1 MRNQSVFKRYEN
13 KYLLTKQQMNEIKV
27 LLNDYVCEDDYGRSA
42 ICNIYYDTSNNLLTR
57 RSIEKPIYKEKFRI
71 RSYGIAKPDSN
82 IYVEIKRK
90 HKKVVYKRRIAM
102 KESEAM
108 KYIAEGCIP
117 QDNTQISQEINYFLS
132 LYEELFPKFFL
143 SYEREAFYSK
153 NDYNFRL
160 TFDENILWRDYNLS
174 LCSGI
179 YGYKMLPDDMALMEV
194 KTLNAIPLWMTQILS
209 SYELYKISFSKCG
222 NAYKNKILLIK
233 GA

>member
-1 MRNQSVFKRYEN
+1 
-13 KYLLTKQQMNEIKV
+13 
-27 LLNDYVCEDDYGRSA
+27 
-42 ICNIYYDTSNNLLTR
+42 
-57 RSIEKPIYKEKFRI
+57 
-71 RSYGIAKPDSN
+71 
-82 IYVEIKRK
+82 
-90 HKKVVYKRRIAM
+90 
-102 KESEAM
+102 M

-179 YGYKMLPDDMALMEV
+179 YGYKMLHDDMALMEV